1 MISVLR
7 THMHQKNAGHEEL
20 SLDALRRGSWIN
32 MIMPTRQELEDVARI
47 TSVPLD
53 FLSAALDVEESSR
66 IDIEE
71 MDEDTGYTSSLLVVI
86 NIPTHPESFS
96 FDTIPLGIVIT
107 EHYFITVCL
116 EANPILP
123 GSAGGV
129 SGFCTWKRTRFLLQ
143 ILYKTAVT
151 YLQYLNEMNRMSDAI
166 EKSMRK
172 AMKNEELFRL
182 MDLQKGMTF
191 FTGSIRSNRVAA
203 DRLTRVFRNP
213 QMQELVKLREEDE
226 DLLEDV
232 IVEHDQAYD
241 MVRVY
246 SDVLGG
252 MMDAAASIISNN
264 LNIVMKFLAVVTI
277 ILSIPTLMSGLW
289 GMNVGVP
296 FAEHP
301 YGFLIVALISVG
313 VSAAATLWLWWK
325 KMF

>member
-1 MISVLR
+1 
-7 THMHQKNAGHEEL
+7 
-20 SLDALRRGSWIN
+20 
-32 MIMPTRQELEDVARI
+32 
-47 TSVPLD
+47 
-53 FLSAALDVEESSR
+53 
-66 IDIEE
+66 
-71 MDEDTGYTSSLLVVI
+71 
-86 NIPTHPESFS
+86 
-96 FDTIPLGIVIT
+96 
-107 EHYFITVCL
+107 
-116 EANPILP
+116 
-123 GSAGGV
+123 
-129 SGFCTWKRTRFLLQ
+129 
-143 ILYKTAVT
+143 
-151 YLQYLNEMNRMSDAI
+151 
-166 EKSMRK
+166 MR
-172 AMKNEELFRL
+172 A
-182 MDLQKGMTF
+182 
-191 FTGSIRSNRVAA
+191 
-203 DRLTRVFRNP
+203 FRNP
-213 QMQELVKLREEDE
+213 QLQELVKLREEDE

-296 FAEHP
+296 FADHP